1 MEKERRKMLEEKLN
15 ESKDIFSK
23 IENQMIENIEG
34 KKKNDDENEKE
45 DDERKEQKKEQ
56 EEEDRDAKYDYAYA
70 MREINE
76 AAMEALTS
84 GERVARELAER
95 ESKEMEAKVRALEI
109 EMNLERKKGKVEKKS
124 SKFEDLSVLKR
135 RSVHRVMEA
144 L

>member
-1 MEKERRKMLEEKLN
+1 MLEEKLN

-34 KKKNDDENEKE
+34 KKKNDENEKE
-45 DDERKEQKKEQ
+45 DGEQKEQKKEQ

-109 EMNLERKKGKVEKKS
+109 EMNLERKKGKVEK
-124 SKFEDLSVLKR
+124 
-135 RSVHRVMEA
+135 
-144 L
+144 

>member
-1 MEKERRKMLEEKLN
+1 MEKKRRKMLEQKLN

-34 KKKNDDENEKE
+34 KKKNDEKE
-45 DDERKEQKKEQ
+45 DDEQKEQKKEQ

-109 EMNLERKKGKVEKKS
+109 EMNLERKKGKVEK
-124 SKFEDLSVLKR
+124 
-135 RSVHRVMEA
+135 
-144 L
+144 

>member
-1 MEKERRKMLEEKLN
+1 MLEEKLN

-34 KKKNDDENEKE
+34 KKNENEKNDDEQ
-45 DDERKEQKKEQ
+45 KEQKKEQ

-124 SKFEDLSVLKR
+124 SKFDISVFQSEGAAR
-135 RSVHRVMEA
+135 EWSTVVIFIVNFIS
-144 L
+144 

>member
-1 MEKERRKMLEEKLN
+1 MPLHHNWRVVIGNNHVFRFVHPMEKERRKMLEQKLN

-34 KKKNDDENEKE
+34 KKNNDDEKEKE

-109 EMNLERKKGKVEKKS
+109 EMNLERKKGKVEK
-124 SKFEDLSVLKR
+124 
-135 RSVHRVMEA
+135 
-144 L
+144 